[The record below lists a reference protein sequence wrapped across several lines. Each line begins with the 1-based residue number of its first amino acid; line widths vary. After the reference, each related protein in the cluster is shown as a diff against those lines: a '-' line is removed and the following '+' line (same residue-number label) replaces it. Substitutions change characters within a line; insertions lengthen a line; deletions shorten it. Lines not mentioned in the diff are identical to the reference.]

1 MTSQETITALQS
13 RYAVKKFDT
22 KATLTEEQYALI
34 KETLHLTPSS
44 FGLEPWK
51 FFIVTDKSIRKEF
64 EPYAMKNT
72 QVIDASALIVMCAKD
87 TLTKKDVDD
96 YIMHTAQVRGILA
109 ENLAGFKK
117 VLHGFRIGKIMN
129 TWLFGIPQF
138 FASLTGLG
146 KSWAESQVYIA
157 LGNLMTVCAMHGID
171 TCPMG
176 GFHQRGF
183 KKVLSKHVDTKGYT
197 PVVLCAVGTR
207 AADDVFATMKKVR
220 KDIQDVIVRM

>member
-1 MTSQETITALQS
+1 MTSQETITALQA

-22 KATLTEEQYALI
+22 NAVLTDEQYTLI
-34 KETLHLTPSS
+34 EETLRLTPSS

-51 FFIVTDKSIRKEF
+51 FFIITDKTIRKAF
-64 EPYAMKNT
+64 EPYAMKNA
-72 QVIDASALIVMCAKD
+72 QVTDASALIVMCAKD
-87 TLTKKDVDD
+87 TLTKADVEG
-96 YIMHTAQVRGILA
+96 YIARVADVRSMPI
-109 ENLAGFKK
+109 EKLAGFKK

-129 TWLFGIPQF
+129 AWFFGMPRF

-157 LGNLMTVCAMHGID
+157 LGNLMTVCALHGID

-183 KKVLSKHVDTKGYT
+183 KKVLGEHVDIRGYT
-197 PVVLCAVGTR
+197 PVVLCALGYR
-207 AADDVFATMKKVR
+207 AADDSFATMKKVR
-220 KDIQDVIVRM
+220 KDMQDVIVKV